1 MTKEAYAER
10 AHQWAK
16 AIKLLDPSVS
26 LILCGETGHS
36 SWDHYVLK
44 HAIENIDMHSKTAHS
59 FAPTRIGTAGPC
71 AAVSMPSF
79 LVTRF
84 VYP

>member
-1 MTKEAYAER
+1 MVPLMKPLLYPFAEHRSRQVNQMTMEAYAER

-16 AIKLLDPSVS
+16 AIKLLDPSVC

-44 HAIENIDMHSKTAHS
+44 HAIEHIDMHSE
-59 FAPTRIGTAGPC
+59 
-71 AAVSMPSF
+71 
-79 LVTRF
+79 LLL
-84 VYP
+84 